1 MASKFQ
7 DQRFQRCIDFVSPR
21 TGCSIWF
28 RSRRFPTPA
37 DSNGRGSATTP
48 LFDFDF
54 YVVNSS
60 TFLLFV
66 TDTQIGTGI
75 FELQNAGNS
84 PGALPG
90 ISRLRPA
97 FHAHAARQ

>member
-1 MASKFQ
+1 MYLFPEMALVGRMPTFDKAL
-7 DQRFQRCIDFVSPR
+7 
-21 TGCSIWF
+21 TGS
-28 RSRRFPTPA
+28 FPTPA

-75 FELQNAGNS
+75 FELQNADS

-90 ISRLRPA
+90 ISPLRPA
-97 FHAHAARQ
+97 FDAHAARQ

>member
-1 MASKFQ
+1 MYLFPEMALVGRMPTFDKAL
-7 DQRFQRCIDFVSPR
+7 
-21 TGCSIWF
+21 TGS
-28 RSRRFPTPA
+28 FPTPV
-37 DSNGRGSATTP
+37 DSNGRGTATTP